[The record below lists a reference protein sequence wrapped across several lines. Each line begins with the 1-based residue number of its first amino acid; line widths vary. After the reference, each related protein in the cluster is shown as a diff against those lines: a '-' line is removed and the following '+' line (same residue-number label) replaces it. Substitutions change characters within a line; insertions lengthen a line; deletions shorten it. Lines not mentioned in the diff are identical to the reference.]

1 MVVVCRSGIIFSATA
16 VCFGFVIT
24 LVHVCNQTALC
35 AQVIARQSQI
45 IAKMTTAVKVSS
57 LYTLSCMMLHLIFY
71 VDLGL
76 QLGLGIGI
84 SLGVL
89 ILIALIPFLFWIW
102 KTRRASETSS
112 IVYHNKIISDYGSR
126 DNASK

>member
-1 MVVVCRSGIIFSATA
+1 
-16 VCFGFVIT
+16 
-24 LVHVCNQTALC
+24 
-35 AQVIARQSQI
+35 
-45 IAKMTTAVKVSS
+45 
-57 LYTLSCMMLHLIFY
+57 MMLHLIFY

-112 IVYHNKIISDYGSR
+112 IVDHNKIISDYGSR

>member
-1 MVVVCRSGIIFSATA
+1 
-16 VCFGFVIT
+16 
-24 LVHVCNQTALC
+24 
-35 AQVIARQSQI
+35 
-45 IAKMTTAVKVSS
+45 
-57 LYTLSCMMLHLIFY
+57 MMLHLIFY

-89 ILIALIPFLFWIW
+89 ALIPFLFWIW

-112 IVYHNKIISDYGSR
+112 IVDHKKIISDYGSR
-126 DNASK
+126 SDNASK